1 MTAASTRGLSPL
13 LALLAIAAAATPA
26 SAGETAPSR
35 APSPATTSRTT
46 PASVNREALDRL
58 LDRARQSNSDAV
70 VIMKDGKLV
79 GEWHFGK
86 AEGPIETMSATK
98 SIVNLA
104 VGKLIDSGKIRSL
117 DQPIHEFF
125 PEWRQGRKQRITV
138 RHLLN
143 HTSGLQNERS
153 TMLEIYPS
161 PDFVKLAL
169 AAELDADP
177 GSAFSYNNKAVNLI
191 AGLVKAASGTRL
203 DDYLRSEIF
212 APMGIH
218 DFSWDTDRA
227 GNPHAM
233 SGLSMRAIDL
243 AKIGQMLLDSGTFRG
258 KRIISS
264 AWIAESIQPSQPL
277 QPSCGLLWWLL
288 LSEFRVV
295 LADDDLIARWQKA
308 GASAQFLER
317 VRPLVGQVF
326 TDRAALS
333 AARQRAFPGEA
344 GAELW
349 TANTVRKGLPDGRR
363 LPSPVVGYYADGYL
377 GQFLVVLPRQRLVA
391 VRQMRSPDDP
401 NIDEQK
407 LDAFGEFPEMV
418 QQLVPASR

>member
-1 MTAASTRGLSPL
+1 MTTASVRALLPL
-13 LALLAIAAAATPA
+13 LALLAATVAAAPGN
-26 SAGETAPSR
+26 AGEAGSQP
-35 APSPATTSRTT
+35 TTSRVVRTR
-46 PASVNREALDRL
+46 VNREALDRL

-70 VIMKDGKLV
+70 VIMKDGALV

-125 PEWRQGRKQRITV
+125 PEWRQGRKRRITV

-161 PDFVKLAL
+161 PDFVELAL
-169 AAELDADP
+169 AAELDSDP

-203 DDYLRSEIF
+203 DDYLRSQIF
-212 APMGIH
+212 APLGIR

-243 AKIGQMLLDSGTFRG
+243 AKVGQMLLDDGVYQG

-264 AWIAESIQPSQPL
+264 AWIAESMQPSQPL
-277 QPSCGLLWWLL
+277 QPNCGLLWWLL

-295 LADDDLIARWQKA
+295 LADDDLIARWQKG
-308 GASAQFLER
+308 GASAAFLER
-317 VRPLVGQVF
+317 VRPLAGQVF

-344 GAELW
+344 GTELW
-349 TANTVRKGLPDGRR
+349 VANTVRKGLPDGRR
-363 LPSPVVGYYADGYL
+363 LPSPVVGYYAEGYL
-377 GQFLVVLPRQRLVA
+377 GQHLVVLPRQRLVA
-391 VRQMRSPDDP
+391 VRQMRSPNDP
-401 NIDEQK
+401 TIDEQQ
-407 LDAFGEFPEMV
+407 LDAFAEFPEMV